1 MCEKLYQTKLPS
13 FDEGPENKAEVGLR
27 YSQGIPKRTV
37 NLIYVLSNSSH
48 VDPLLMI
55 LGTLSNDNDD
65 GSENVGKQMNL
76 RSFERNRVYFDPL
89 NMSSAGD
96 FSWS

>member
-48 VDPLLMI
+48 VDPLLI

-65 GSENVGKQMNL
+65 GSETSLKK
-76 RSFERNRVYFDPL
+76 
-89 NMSSAGD
+89 
-96 FSWS
+96 